1 MAMERVYAIKIQGV
15 DSDGG
20 VSSAV
25 TRLRALKY
33 KMSSYV
39 ARTYKFPG
47 GICATARGSRDPIV
61 AHREEEIDMTGLADV
76 QATDRRSYPVPY
88 IDWSEPTSVDTT
100 LVTDIY
106 ITHAL
111 LVRIV
116 GEPGYEQAHAELT
129 ADNNMERHLSA
140 LSSVCKTAGFGE
152 VRGDLLDR
160 IRRSSGNS
168 SSI

>member
-1 MAMERVYAIKIQGV
+1 MERVYAIKIQGV

-20 VSSAV
+20 IGSAV

-33 KMSSYV
+33 KMCSYV

-47 GICATARGSRDPIV
+47 GICAIARGSRDPIV
-61 AHREEEIDMTGLADV
+61 AHREAEIDMGGV
-76 QATDRRSYPVPY
+76 SGIQATDRRSYPVPY
-88 IDWSEPTSVDTT
+88 IDWSEPTSVETT

-111 LVRIV
+111 LVRVV
-116 GEPGYEQAHAELT
+116 GDPGNEQAHAELT

-140 LSSVCKTAGFGE
+140 LLSVCKTAGFGE
-152 VRGDLLDR
+152 VRGDVLDR
-160 IRRSSGNS
+160 LRNASGS
-168 SSI
+168 ASTI